1 MIDQSLLR
9 AGRFDLKIK
18 IPLPNHIER
27 YNILKYHLSNKK
39 YNFNEEVIKKICE
52 KMEGWSGADL

>member
-18 IPLPNHIER
+18 IPLPNHKER
-27 YNILKYHLSNKK
+27 HDILKYHLSNKK
-39 YNFNEEVIKKICE
+39 TNFDEDFIMKIT
-52 KMEGWSGADL
+52 